1 MSDRMND
8 LCELC
13 GEPRGRHAAVS
24 PFMEEHFCPEPKR
37 WWRHRESNRGFSAT
51 RYFTGEDMSR

>member
-13 GEPRGRHAAVS
+13 GQPRGDHAAVS
-24 PFMEEHFCPEPKR
+24 PFMEEHFCPEHR
-37 WWRHRESNRGFSAT
+37 WWVRRNRGFSAT
-51 RYFTGEDMSR
+51 GFFTGEDMRR